1 MDEYI
6 SIGKTA
12 KILGVTVETLRRWEE
27 RGLFSSE
34 RTPTGH
40 RRYKLS
46 QVQSFNHEERPL
58 PTHSVFL
65 YARVSTRKQFDAG
78 NLTRQFD

>member
-1 MDEYI
+1 MSEYI

-27 RGLFSSE
+27 KGLLASE

-40 RRYKLS
+40 RRYELS
-46 QVQSFNHEERPL
+46 QIQDFNLEKVPSL
-58 PTHSVFL
+58 SNTIFL
-65 YARVSTRKQFDAG
+65 LYQKV
-78 NLTRQFD
+78 